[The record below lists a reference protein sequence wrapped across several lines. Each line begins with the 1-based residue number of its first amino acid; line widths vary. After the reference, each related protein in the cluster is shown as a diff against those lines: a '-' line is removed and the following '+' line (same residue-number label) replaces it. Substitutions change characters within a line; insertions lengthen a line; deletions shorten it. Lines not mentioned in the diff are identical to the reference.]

1 MQFFHKNKSQP
12 TLLNSVES
20 APHNPSD
27 HSSVSTQNHHPHH
40 NREGSQQHQ
49 YQQQHQHQQPQH
61 QQQPYQQ
68 HQQQHPANPH
78 PPHTFQPATGS
89 HELPSG
95 TYQLGQ
101 HSSAASYTHPAHA
114 GSRSENFSLPLQ
126 VSSGSAAAPYPSAAA
141 AAAGDRPTLN
151 LVPSASHQPDHS
163 IDALSAAPS
172 LPSAPHSTEAS
183 PLTETQPRKSRRS
196 FFSLHSKD
204 KDKDKSSSQNP
215 AKPGRNVSVRK
226 KISNP
231 IPHPK
236 PYQVGPLPPSD
247 PVPDPEEIDITEKK
261 LPQLPNN
268 SSQPSLP
275 PSIYP
280 ARGASRS
287 SSHLDIQ
294 PFEPPQIQRVSTEP
308 LGQHEE
314 YYKGRPQ
321 QYNQYQVVGAS
332 PHQQQQLQQN
342 PQFQIDQPQ
351 AQPAVTSTATHRPN
365 QSSDQVSIPPRYSP
379 KQDPYHPPRPPSQ
392 QSLGPPSPLHPY
404 YQSPDSNYQKPHYR
418 QSLQPVAGPIL
429 SQSVMALERP
439 TGLRQPIDTS
449 QQQQQQ
455 QQQTPPQ
462 QQQQASGQQQQF
474 PPSMPQGQSF
484 KGNSSQSATPGDR
497 EQETP
502 PPPGKAKDD
511 APELDVNGWIQKY
524 EELQLKYNRVKRYYF
539 DKEAQVQQL
548 QNTVAHQRMS
558 ASRTVLDDNEYATRL
573 GRLDGAINNLSFNIR
588 KDWKNIPPW
597 LQGVVN
603 EDAHTVGT
611 KEMTAVGRACLTRW
625 IVDELFDRYFHPGL
639 EPNLS
644 RQLKQIERN
653 VRRMG
658 KFVTEEEQEN
668 HLSKVSSWRRTTL
681 DGLGDIFQSKLA
693 DEHRT
698 LLTRNLVEKLTASLE
713 MNLKTPPPPGL
724 ENGVAMIVELAVGI
738 SGNIPLESRDISIE
752 YFLPGATITDSHMK
766 IETTLPPLSN
776 PGIEPRLGSEPSSA
790 ATDRVDQSSI
800 KGIEAAI
807 SSSEATGGDEKDSN
821 FPTQP
826 QPASQGRK
834 KSVFGSLISK
844 KPHSGP
850 GNSTDSMR
858 PPSGHFRER
867 EEAAEAAR
875 EKENENRIR
884 FAAFVAVEVRG
895 KGTGNVIVKAP
906 VYPFS

>member
-20 APHNPSD
+20 APHSNSD
-27 HSSVSTQNHHPHH
+27 HSISSQNHHSHH
-40 NREGSQQHQ
+40 SREGSQQQ
-49 YQQQHQHQQPQH
+49 LQQQLYQQQ
-61 QQQPYQQ
+61 QQQ
-68 HQQQHPANPH
+68 
-78 PPHTFQPATGS
+78 TFQPAAGS

-101 HSSAASYTHPAHA
+101 HSNAASYTHPAHA

-126 VSSGSAAAPYPSAAA
+126 VSSNPAAVPYSSQPLPPPPPP
-141 AAAGDRPTLN
+141 AGRPTLN
-151 LVPSASHQPDHS
+151 LVPSAGHQPDHS
-163 IDALSAAPS
+163 IDTLSAAPS

-236 PYQVGPLPPSD
+236 PYQVGPLPLSD
-247 PVPDPEEIDITEKK
+247 PAPDPEEIDITEKK

-275 PSIYP
+275 QSIYP

-308 LGQHEE
+308 LGQQDE

-321 QYNQYQVVGAS
+321 QYNQYQVTRPAS
-332 PHQQQQLQQN
+332 QHQQQLQPQQN

-351 AQPAVTSTATHRPN
+351 AQPAATSIAGHRPN

-379 KQDPYHPPRPPSQ
+379 KPDPYHPPRPPSQ

-404 YQSPDSNYQKPHYR
+404 YQPPDSNYQKPQFR
-418 QSLQPVAGPIL
+418 QSLQPVAGPIP
-429 SQSVMALERP
+429 SQSGMALERP

-449 QQQQQQ
+449 QQ
-455 QQQTPPQ
+455 PPQ
-462 QQQQASGQQQQF
+462 PSQPQQQQASGQQQQF

-484 KGNSSQSATPGDR
+484 KGSSSQPTPAGDR

-502 PPPGKAKDD
+502 PPGKAKDD
-511 APELDVNGWIQKY
+511 TSELDVNGWIQKY

-693 DEHRT
+693 DDHRAV
-698 LLTRNLVEKLTASLE
+698 LTRNLVEKLTASLE

-738 SGNIPLESRDISIE
+738 SANIPLESRDISIE
-752 YFLPGATITDSHMK
+752 YFLPGATITESHMK

-807 SSSEATGGDEKDSN
+807 SSSEVASGDDKDSN
-821 FPTQP
+821 FPIQP

-850 GNSTDSMR
+850 GNSVDPMR

-867 EEAAEAAR
+867 EEAVEASR

-884 FAAFVAVEVRG
+884 FAAFAAVEVRG

>member
-20 APHNPSD
+20 APHNDSD
-27 HSSVSTQNHHPHH
+27 HSINSQNHHSHH
-40 NREGSQQHQ
+40 SRDGSQQQLHHHHHQ
-49 YQQQHQHQQPQH
+49 HQQQQQQQLYQQQHSVS
-61 QQQPYQQ
+61 
-68 HQQQHPANPH
+68 PH
-78 PPHTFQPATGS
+78 PQHTFQPAAGS
-89 HELPSG
+89 GELSSS

-101 HSSAASYTHPAHA
+101 HSTASYTHPAHA

-126 VSSGSAAAPYPSAAA
+126 ASDPYPP
-141 AAAGDRPTLN
+141 AAGRPTLN
-151 LVPSASHQPDHS
+151 LVPSGPSASLQPDHG

-204 KDKDKSSSQNP
+204 KSSSQNP
-215 AKPGRNVSVRK
+215 AKPSRNVSVRK

-247 PVPDPEEIDITEKK
+247 PAPDPDEGDLAEKK

-275 PSIYP
+275 QSIYP

-314 YYKGRPQ
+314 HYKGRTQ
-321 QYNQYQVVGAS
+321 QHSQYQAG
-332 PHQQQQLQQN
+332 P
-342 PQFQIDQPQ
+342 
-351 AQPAVTSTATHRPN
+351 
-365 QSSDQVSIPPRYSP
+365 
-379 KQDPYHPPRPPSQ
+379 PPSHK
-392 QSLGPPSPLHPY
+392 PLTAE
-404 YQSPDSNYQKPHYR
+404 SSVPD
-418 QSLQPVAGPIL
+418 
-429 SQSVMALERP
+429 RP
-439 TGLRQPIDTS
+439 
-449 QQQQQQ
+449 
-455 QQQTPPQ
+455 
-462 QQQQASGQQQQF
+462 
-474 PPSMPQGQSF
+474 
-484 KGNSSQSATPGDR
+484 
-497 EQETP
+497 
-502 PPPGKAKDD
+502 
-511 APELDVNGWIQKY
+511 APE
-524 EELQLKYNRVKRYYF
+524 LKYNRVKRYYF

-693 DEHRT
+693 DDHRA

-738 SGNIPLESRDISIE
+738 SANIPLESRDISID
-752 YFLPGATITDSHMK
+752 YFLPGATIAESHMK

-776 PGIEPRLGSEPSSA
+776 PGMEPRLASEPSSA

-807 SSSEATGGDEKDSN
+807 SSSEIQGGDDKDPN
-821 FPTQP
+821 FPIQP

-834 KSVFGSLISK
+834 KSVFGSLMGK
-844 KPHSGP
+844 KPHPGP
-850 GNSTDSMR
+850 GNPVDAMR

-867 EEAAEAAR
+867 EEAIEAAR

-884 FAAFVAVEVRG
+884 FAAFVSVEVRS
-895 KGTGNVIVKAP
+895 KGAGNVIVKAP